1 MTIEKKT
8 VARYYVDGELFIEEL
23 TENVSGETLYEYW
36 IGARRFGVRSFA
48 FGVREPFPVNDETV
62 ATVFS
67 EYIRQF
73 MEDIEKE

>member
-8 VARYYVDGELFIEEL
+8 VTRYYVDGELFIEEL
-23 TENVSGETLYEYW
+23 TENVSGETWHEYW
-36 IGARRFGVRSFA
+36 IGAHRVGVRSFA
-48 FGVREPFPVNDETV
+48 FGMREPFPVNDETV

-67 EYIRQF
+67 EYIRLF